1 MAEQKHGYIK
11 ISRKQFDGD
20 DLFWNDGTRF
30 DSRSAWV
37 WLLQAAAW
45 RDGEYRVKMFAEPL
59 MRGEFLASLRFL
71 AKRWKWGKTHVAKFL
86 AHLEKEG
93 RICGQ
98 RKGQHGSV
106 YLIVN
111 YDAYQTANGTSGT
124 PSGTPS
130 RTLRGHLADKVEG
143 SIRKDKET
151 TNGYPAEFDILWNAY
166 PKRPG
171 SNKRNTYAC
180 YLSRLK
186 DGCSYEAMFEGT
198 KAYHAFCLRQGWLGT
213 NSVKM
218 PETFYGPARHFA
230 SDWSESAPAP
240 RNDNPAERVWS
251 GMKRTQVLFS
261 LTAEDWQRRME
272 DMVKAGEAESIEWL
286 QKLIRSVNRTE
297 LQNARNDHFAVE
309 HIAQSMPPALRIA

>member
-1 MAEQKHGYIK
+1 MAEQQHGYIK
-11 ISRKQFDGD
+11 ISRKQFDGQD
-20 DLFWNDGTRF
+20 ALWEDGTPF
-30 DSRSAWV
+30 DSRSAWT

-45 RDGEYRVKMFAEPL
+45 RDGVYESGFGTDQL
-59 MRGEFLASLRFL
+59 SRGEFVASLRYL
-71 AKRWKWGKTHVAKFL
+71 GIRWKWGKNRVARFL
-86 AHLEKEG
+86 AHLEKAG
-93 RICGQ
+93 RITGQ
-98 RKGQHGSV
+98 RTRQHGRV
-106 YLIVN
+106 YVVVN
-111 YDAYQTANGTSGT
+111 YDTYQTPNGKSGT
-124 PSGTPS
+124 PRGT
-130 RTLRGHLADKVEG
+130 RNGTLAGQRRDKVEG

-151 TNGYPAEFDILWNAY
+151 TNGYPAEFDLLWNAY

-180 YLSRLK
+180 YLSRLN

-261 LTAEDWQRRME
+261 LTPDQWKSRME
-272 DMVKAGEAESIEWL
+272 EMVKAGEAESLEWL
-286 QKLIRSVNRTE
+286 RQLLKSVNRTE